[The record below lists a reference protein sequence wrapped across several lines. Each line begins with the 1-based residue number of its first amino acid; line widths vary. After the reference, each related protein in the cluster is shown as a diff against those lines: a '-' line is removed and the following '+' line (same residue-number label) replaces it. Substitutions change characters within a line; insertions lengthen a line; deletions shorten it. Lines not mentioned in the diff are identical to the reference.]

1 MRNINSTNFSIK
13 VIVIKERTGN
23 KHTPKVLH
31 ETFVASALPRILR
44 IQLTKK
50 RHPHTRVPL
59 NKILR

>member
-44 IQLTKK
+44 IQLEY
-50 RHPHTRVPL
+50 
-59 NKILR
+59 N